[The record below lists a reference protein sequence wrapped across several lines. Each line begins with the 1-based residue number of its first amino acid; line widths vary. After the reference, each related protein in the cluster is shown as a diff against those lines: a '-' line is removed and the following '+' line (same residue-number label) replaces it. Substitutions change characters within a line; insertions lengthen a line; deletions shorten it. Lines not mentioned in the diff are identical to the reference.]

1 MRTKKLLKVWPKSS
15 SRFFATKIEHPD
27 SDQTYFSNSYR
38 KRKNTTHYKNI
49 YGTYLPFYTRKK
61 ITEKNWGKI
70 ILFLKLD
77 FFIPKI

>member
-38 KRKNTTHYKNI
+38 KRKNKTHLKNI
-49 YGTYLPFYTRKK
+49 FLGLTSHFTHEKKK
-61 ITEKNWGKI
+61 I
-70 ILFLKLD
+70 LKKKLGENSS
-77 FFIPKI
+77 FKS